1 MVRPSQDV
9 DKELLR
15 AGRAL
20 YPALGC
26 AGLSVRRV
34 AQEAG
39 ANPAMVHYHFGSK
52 EGFLRALFEA
62 MYEDMFAGLAQEAA
76 APADPVQRLRATL
89 RTMARFVGTHRPFI
103 ARVWADAQAGHAVAL
118 EFARANGPRHLQ
130 LLMELT
136 LEAER
141 AGQLAPA
148 APLQRLVFLMGS
160 VIAPLMIAGAAPSVG
175 LLPAALAGPMKVQA
189 LSDEAI
195 EQRISWALAALAK
208 EHKEHA

>member
-1 MVRPSQDV
+1 MARPSQDV

-15 AGRAL
+15 VGREL

-26 AGLSVRRV
+26 TGLSVRRL

-52 EGFLRALFEA
+52 EGFLRALFEG
-62 MYEDMFAGLAQEAA
+62 MYEDMFAGLTHEAA
-76 APADPVQRLRATL
+76 GSGDALQRLRGAL
-89 RTMARFVGTHRPFI
+89 RTMAHFVREHRPFI
-103 ARVWADAQAGHAVAL
+103 ARVWGDAQAGEAVAQ

-130 LLMELT
+130 LLMALT
-136 LEAER
+136 LEAEQ

-160 VIAPLMIAGAAPSVG
+160 VIAPLMIAGAATSVG
-175 LLPAALAGPMKVQA
+175 LLPKALAAPMKAQA
-189 LSDEAI
+189 LSDDAI
-195 EQRISWALAALAK
+195 EQRIAWALASLST
-208 EHKEHA
+208 EHAS